1 MRRVSLGWYRCC
13 NKVVRISDNLI
24 FLLVMTINELE
35 ALSSRNRLLLVDFYA
50 VWCGPCR
57 DMEPILKNVE
67 RQCGCSID
75 VLRVDVDQYESVA
88 LVQHFRIMSIPT
100 LLLFRRGRV
109 LWRCSGVISQESII
123 EVIRRFDRV
132 EVY

>member
-1 MRRVSLGWYRCC
+1 MRRFSRGWYRCC
-13 NKVVRISDNLI
+13 NKVVRVSDNLI
-24 FLLVMTINELE
+24 FLRVMTITELD

-88 LVQHFRIMSIPT
+88 LVQHFRIMSVPT

-109 LWRCSGVISQESII
+109 LWRSSGVISQESIV
-123 EVIRRFDRV
+123 EVVRRFDRV

>member
-1 MRRVSLGWYRCC
+1 
-13 NKVVRISDNLI
+13 
-24 FLLVMTINELE
+24 
-35 ALSSRNRLLLVDFYA
+35 
-50 VWCGPCR
+50 
-57 DMEPILKNVE
+57 MEPILKNVE

-88 LVQHFRIMSIPT
+88 LVQHFRIMSVPT

-109 LWRCSGVISQESII
+109 LWRSSGVISQESIV
-123 EVIRRFDRV
+123 EVVRRFDRV